1 MITQFVGAMLRGSVV
16 TPEGRRY
23 PTVREH
29 SLSAV
34 TDDRRSE
41 PGAKRAPTPGNGQ
54 ARARQV
60 ALRRRRAAALG
71 VVAVVALAAGLI
83 VGAVGAG
90 GRSHRRSVA
99 SREVG
104 FLRKIKS
111 LAGDGSHS
119 IAAEQRAQDDAAIDR
134 TMSYT
139 PAVMY
144 AGSQHREVALTFDD
158 GPGPYTLRLLR
169 VLRRMHTPGTFFVV
183 GVAEQYFH
191 AGTTAIAKLGYPIG
205 DHTWSHPD
213 MAQLSRAQQQSQ
225 LMQETR
231 AIHRYGAPF
240 PRMFRPP
247 YGDWNATTL
256 SLLRK
261 DHMLMVLW
269 SLDTDDWQ
277 LPGAAT
283 IVHRVLHGAKPG
295 SIVLMHDAGGDRSE
309 TIAALPKVIRGL
321 RARGYKLVTVPQLLH
336 DNPAPKHQNF
346 ALLDGA
352 GG

>member
-1 MITQFVGAMLRGSVV
+1 
-16 TPEGRRY
+16 
-23 PTVREH
+23 VREH
-29 SLSAV
+29 SLSEV
-34 TDDRRSE
+34 MDDHPSE
-41 PGAKRAPTPGNGQ
+41 PGAKRASSPSKAQ
-54 ARARQV
+54 AHSREV

-71 VVAVVALAAGLI
+71 VIAGVALVAGLV
-83 VGAVGAG
+83 VGAVTAG
-90 GRSHRRSVA
+90 GHSRRPALA

-104 FLRKIKS
+104 FLRKIKR
-111 LAGDGSHS
+111 LAGNGSHS
-119 IAAEQRAQDDAAIDR
+119 FAAEQRAEDNAAINR
-134 TMSYT
+134 TLSST
-139 PAVMY
+139 AAVMR
-144 AGSQHREVALTFDD
+144 AGGQHRELALTFDD

-169 VLRRMHTPGTFFVV
+169 VLRRMHTPATFFEV
-183 GVAEQYFH
+183 GVGLRYFH
-191 AGTTAIAKLGYPIG
+191 AGTAAIAKLGDPIG

-213 MAQLSRAQQQSQ
+213 MAELSRSQQRAQ
-225 LMQETR
+225 LMQQTR

-256 SLLRK
+256 QLLHK
-261 DHMLMVLW
+261 YHMLMVLW

-283 IVHRVLHGAKPG
+283 IVHRVLSGAKPG
-295 SIVLMHDAGGDRSE
+295 SIVLMHDAGGNRSE

-321 RARGYKLVTVPQLLH
+321 RARGYKLVTVPQLLL

-346 ALLDGA
+346 SLLDGA